1 LIAPRYSTAF
11 RIVSDV
17 LFVLFAC
24 FAATL
29 LSLVVQRDMVK
40 QNLRESSLDRAAQY
54 IARQLQIEPTGKAR
68 LLPPSG
74 TSSPSADYSAMVFD
88 RNGRLLFE
96 RPEGLNRT
104 LVDAL
109 SKERFSTTDQ
119 GHRLAAIRFFT
130 LALGEK
136 QLVGGVVR
144 IGAGDEERVIEVF
157 MDKNASDALI
167 DDALRNFPT
176 QSVPVLLPLF
186 ALLMMMGT
194 WIMWRRIRPMA
205 RVLEIA
211 GTIGPHTLSL
221 RLPERKLPAD
231 VLLIVKSVNG
241 ALARLERAAEVQ
253 REFLRRAAH
262 HLRTPLTVISA
273 RTDALDDS
281 ETAAELRGDIRELSR
296 IISQLLQLNE
306 IDALP
311 DSEAVAD
318 LGAVGE
324 AVRDELA
331 LQAAKR
337 DKCIELAQPGAP
349 VLVRGDPN
357 VIEIAVRNLVEN
369 AIQNAPP
376 GSTIGLRIGA
386 DGQLEVVDAGPGIA
400 DELRDRIFEP
410 FWSGNPQG
418 VSAGLGLT
426 IVRHVAERYGAS
438 ISVTAASGGG
448 ARFTIFFQPSAV
460 RLSDLD
466 AATARASVPAGLAHR
481 RRREVLDRAAV

>member
-1 LIAPRYSTAF
+1 LIAPRYSPAF
-11 RIVSDV
+11 RIGSDL

-29 LSLVVQRDMVK
+29 LSLVVQREMLK
-40 QNLRESSLDRAAQY
+40 QNLRESSLDRAAQN
-54 IARQLQIEPTGKAR
+54 IARHLQIEPTGEAR
-68 LLPPSG
+68 LLPPPG
-74 TSSPSADYSAMVFD
+74 TSLPSADYSAMVFD
-88 RNGRLLFE
+88 RTGRLLFE
-96 RPEGLNRT
+96 RPEGLNPT

-119 GHRLAAIRFFT
+119 GHRLAAVQFFT

-136 QLVGGVVR
+136 HLVGGVLR

-157 MDKNASDALI
+157 KDQNAPDALI
-167 DDALRNFPT
+167 DDAVRSFPT
-176 QSVPVLLPLF
+176 QSIRVLLPLF
-186 ALLMMMGT
+186 ALLMMTGT
-194 WIMWRRIRPMA
+194 WIVWRRMRPMA

-231 VLLIVKSVNG
+231 VLPIVQSVNG
-241 ALARLERAAEVQ
+241 ALERLEQAADVQ

-262 HLRTPLTVISA
+262 HLRTPLMVLSA
-273 RTDALDDS
+273 RADTLDDS
-281 ETAAELRGDIRELSR
+281 ETAAELRGDVRELSR

-331 LQAAKR
+331 PRAAMQ
-337 DKCIELAQPGAP
+337 DKNIQLTPPDTP

-369 AIQNAPP
+369 AIQHAPP
-376 GSTIGLRIGA
+376 RSTIGLSIGTDA
-386 DGQLEVVDAGPGIA
+386 HLDVVDAGPGVP
-400 DELRDRIFEP
+400 DGLRDRIFEP
-410 FWSGNPQG
+410 FWSGDPHG

-426 IVRHVAERYGAS
+426 IVSHVAARYGAS
-438 ISVTAASGGG
+438 ISVTAGPGGG
-448 ARFTIFFQPSAV
+448 AQFTICFEPAAV

-466 AATARASVPAGLAHR
+466 AAKASASVPANLSRR
-481 RRREVLDRAAV
+481 RRREALDRAAD